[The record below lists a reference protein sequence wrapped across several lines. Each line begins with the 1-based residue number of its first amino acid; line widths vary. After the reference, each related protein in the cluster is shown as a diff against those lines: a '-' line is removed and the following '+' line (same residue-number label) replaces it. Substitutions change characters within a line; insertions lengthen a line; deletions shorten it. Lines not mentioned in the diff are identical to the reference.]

1 MKLLWNLAWIA
12 IFFPLQAFADP
23 GLDEAIV
30 RLQHEWAI
38 VNYRTPAEKQEAAFD
53 TLAGMAQDVAQ
64 RYPGKAEP
72 MVWKAIILT
81 SEAKVKGGFSALGLA
96 RNARNLLLEAERID
110 PTALHGS
117 IYTSLGS
124 LYYKVPGW
132 PIGFGDRKKAE
143 KYLLRALELNPEG
156 IDANYFY
163 GDLMLQEGNYDL
175 AIEYLNKAL
184 SAPARPGREIADRG
198 RREEIQVDLKR
209 AQESR

>member
-38 VNYRTPAEKQEAAFD
+38 VNYRTPAEKQDAAFD
-53 TLAGMAQDVAQ
+53 TLAGMAQDVVQ

>member
-1 MKLLWNLAWIA
+1 MKPLRNMAWIA
-12 IFFPLQAFADP
+12 ILIPLQALADP

-72 MVWKAIILT
+72 MVWKAIILA

-110 PTALHGS
+110 PAVLHGS

-163 GDLMLQEGNYDL
+163 GDLMLQESKYDL

>member
-38 VNYRTPAEKQEAAFD
+38 VNYRTPAEKQDAAFD
-53 TLAGMAQDVAQ
+53 TLAGMAQDVVQ

-143 KYLLRALELNPEG
+143 KYLLRAMELNPEG